1 MISFSA
7 DLESFTANKSVE
19 GKQGCVNFS
28 RTGRRLGK
36 AYEARVPPFHAEFSS
51 SGDMLWRKEDI
62 HREHNN
68 LQAATMQLVPDNAQ
82 TKNMKSPR
90 LRRRTG

>member
-62 HREHNN
+62 HREGHN
-68 LQAATMQLVPDNAQ
+68 LQAAIMQLGPDNAQ